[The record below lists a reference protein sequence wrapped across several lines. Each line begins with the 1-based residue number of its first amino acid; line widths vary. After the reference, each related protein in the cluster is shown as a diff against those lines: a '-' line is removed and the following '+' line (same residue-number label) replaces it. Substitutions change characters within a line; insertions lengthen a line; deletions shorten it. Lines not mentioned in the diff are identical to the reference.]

1 MRNYFVIENRMVKNK
16 LGVHKELSINV
27 CRLKNQLTRIHY
39 AEKRTD
45 IALEIEQLH
54 CSAI

>member
-1 MRNYFVIENRMVKNK
+1 MVKNK